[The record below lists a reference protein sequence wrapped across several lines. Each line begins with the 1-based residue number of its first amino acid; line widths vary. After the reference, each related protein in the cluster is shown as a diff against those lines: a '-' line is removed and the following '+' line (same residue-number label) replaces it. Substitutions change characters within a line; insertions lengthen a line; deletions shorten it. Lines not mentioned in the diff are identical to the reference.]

1 MLLICDPEGGS
12 PKSFYSM
19 KGSLG
24 GDLSVN
30 TSDQLEWNVESI
42 TTTFFS
48 PGTSSYSIGG
58 NCGVYCCTFDAEGN
72 LIEQTDTGN
81 TVPYRR

>member
-19 KGSLG
+19 KGS
-24 GDLSVN
+24 
-30 TSDQLEWNVESI
+30 
-42 TTTFFS
+42 
-48 PGTSSYSIGG
+48 IGG
-58 NCGVYCCTFDAEGN
+58 NCEVYCCTFDAEGN